1 MLCCLS
7 LRLDGGNTIVLHNL
21 LCTYTVSEI
30 RRWEH
35 HCATQFIC
43 TYTEGGMSFDLMLKA
58 CCDLCGSPNEL
69 YGSNC
74 KHMTL
79 CVKCGK
85 LMVER
90 KDKCRDCGVTVTR
103 HIRGTSSITKY
114 FHGLNQLNASSE
126 ALDEKSV
133 LEGIESRPASHQF
146 ERGAEE
152 ISIIHD
158 LSSFDRFENAC
169 KDEASGDIAGEDLIL
184 TSGTESCS
192 TSKQN
197 EQQSRYPEKETK
209 LMHSNDEIRSFN
221 PKRKATKEKVR
232 AILFDP
238 SCYGSGT
245 VADRLDHLLPSHILQ
260 KEMRVPSAK
269 RK

>member
-1 MLCCLS
+1 
-7 LRLDGGNTIVLHNL
+7 
-21 LCTYTVSEI
+21 
-30 RRWEH
+30 
-35 HCATQFIC
+35 
-43 TYTEGGMSFDLMLKA
+43 
-58 CCDLCGSPNEL
+58 
-69 YGSNC
+69 
-74 KHMTL
+74 
-79 CVKCGK
+79 
-85 LMVER
+85 
-90 KDKCRDCGVTVTR
+90 
-103 HIRGTSSITKY
+103 SSITKY
-114 FHGLNQLNASSE
+114 FHGRNQLNASSE

-169 KDEASGDIAGEDLIL
+169 KDDASGDIAGEDLIL

-221 PKRKATKEKVR
+221 PKRKATKEKGTSS
-232 AILFDP
+232 ILRFLQSNSTSSSKQDSP
-238 SCYGSGT
+238 TPLQETNSLSLGT
-245 VADRLDHLLPSHILQ
+245 QEQLNIESQSLNQNVQTTNAWSYKVDEIDQSVIEELPLEIQ
-260 KEMRVPSAK
+260 QE
-269 RK
+269 